1 MAKGNLLILVFL
13 LLTKTLLGQCPDR
26 VSFRIEIKKVRD
38 LPYPKQIPAY
48 LQLQKRAIQCK
59 IDDDSTYTDLLFG
72 LSGMY
77 YYTQNFK
84 EAIRV
89 IKQSIELCNKNYPK
103 TSLARL
109 PAFYLYLG
117 TYQYQANEYKEAIES
132 LEKSITHGK
141 KVNQYSHVVNSQQ
154 ILAGLNYYLG
164 DYEKSIRYTSEGLY
178 YAKFLSVN
186 KEPILHRLYYEK
198 SKAHEQLNNYPLAI
212 EAIKNA
218 IDCAK
223 KYTDNKIDL
232 GYGYLFQGTVYSLNK
247 SKYPEAEK
255 AFFDSIR
262 LFDTL
267 KDTANIGFAYG
278 NLGYLYYRKLNNF
291 DKGLYYTGKAFQLS
305 RNFNDKARYLNNIG
319 MIYYLKQDYLN
330 ALRYY
335 QKALNTFPLQFKDSL
350 FTANPTVNSLK
361 NTGYKEYL
369 LSILQDKALCWLE
382 YYKATKNQS
391 HLKNALSTYLLA
403 DKIIDFMRWEHSGN
417 QSKLF
422 WRNKTRSIYEQAIE
436 TCYLLKDYE
445 KAFYFFEKSRAV
457 LLNDKLNELG
467 AKQALSEADRAKE
480 IQLQSRIDELRK
492 KSETDKNKIEQTE
505 RELLMAENA
514 QNDFIKNLEKTN
526 PAYYNFKYNT
536 KTDSIKQVQRYLK
549 SKGSTLIE
557 YFVGDSLTYA
567 IVVSPTAVKIQ
578 TLLFDPND
586 TQTYLRLCAK
596 DISTKTELNEFL
608 AVSNRLYRNLIAPLN
623 LSKGH
628 LIISQDGAFLPFEAL
643 SLSASKPGS
652 YLLNEQAIS
661 YTYSAQFLLKNQ
673 PSSHFLPQK
682 SFLGVAPVQFSQ
694 KLNTLTGSA
703 ESIGRIGGT
712 YLWKNELVH
721 QKATK
726 SAFLNQASGH
736 RIVQVYTHAFAD
748 STQTEPH
755 IYFADS
761 ALKVSDLGNAF
772 FKINLLVLSACKT
785 GVGKVAK
792 GEGVLSLARGFSMA
806 GIPSTITTLWSV
818 EDQTTYAL
826 TELFYTFLNEGLS
839 KDEAL
844 QKAKR
849 QYISMHPNAAPA
861 AWAGLVLIGDAV
873 ALPSNTLW
881 WWGLGGLAVLL
892 IIGGVFMKRSFSVKH

>member
-1 MAKGNLLILVFL
+1 MGSAVILPAQNPRMLKFINE
-13 LLTKTLLGQCPDR
+13 
-26 VSFRIEIKKVRD
+26 IEATAD
-38 LPYPKQIPAY
+38 LEDEVAIN
-48 LQLQKRAIQCK
+48 QLKAIQTNWDKSKFPADSSYAK
-59 IDDDSTYTDLLFG
+59 IFHYLGRRYRFLGREKKD
-72 LSGMY
+72 
-77 YYTQNFK
+77 QNYIA
-84 EAIRV
+84 EAIRFTEKAV
-89 IKQSIELCNKNYPK
+89 AINSQKRRDVSEANLTNSHLNLGLLYEKDLFSHEIEKGIFHYKKSLSIGQNYPHK
-103 TSLARL
+103 YSFAADAGGYMAGILLVTGDFEQAFKVALVAENLARKINRPEIL
-109 PAFYLYLG
+109 
-117 TYQYQANEYKEAIES
+117 S
-132 LEKSITHGK
+132 SCLEKKATALRALDKLDEAEVIMKEILMLAKSSPEQTYYGNTLDQLAALYYDKKDYRNMSIYFK
-141 KVNQYSHVVNSQQ
+141 KSFEVFRKIDFKYGLAMVRTNEGYLKSTINQ
-154 ILAGLNYYLG
+154 LG
-164 DYEKSIRYTSEGLY
+164 EAEQLYQEGLL
-178 YAKFLSVN
+178 YADNAAIKTRLLDN
-186 KEPILHRLYYEK
+186 LGMLYYK
-198 SKAHEQLNNYPLAI
+198 Q
-212 EAIKNA
+212 
-218 IDCAK
+218 K
-223 KYTDNKIDL
+223 KY
-232 GYGYLFQGTVYSLNK
+232 
-247 SKYPEAEK
+247 
-255 AFFDSIR
+255 
-262 LFDTL
+262 
-267 KDTANIGFAYG
+267 
-278 NLGYLYYRKLNNF
+278 
-291 DKGLYYTGKAFQLS
+291 
-305 RNFNDKARYLNNIG
+305 
-319 MIYYLKQDYLN
+319 
-330 ALRYY
+330 
-335 QKALNTFPLQFKDSL
+335 
-350 FTANPTVNSLK
+350 
-361 NTGYKEYL
+361 
-369 LSILQDKALCWLE
+369 DKALL
-382 YYKATKNQS
+382 YLQKAIHTFLPEFADYQNINNNPSPKAIKYCAEKN
-391 HLKNALSTYLLA
+391 YLLDLIENKGKVWLAKHKQGKNKAYLVNAQKAFLVA
-403 DKIIDFMRWEHSGN
+403 DQMIDFMRWEHKGT

-436 TCYLLKDYE
+436 TCYLLRDYE

-467 AKQALSEADRAKE
+467 AKQILSEADRAKE
-480 IQLQSRIDELRK
+480 VQLQNRLDELRK

-673 PSSHFLPQK
+673 PSSHFWPQR

-694 KLNTLTGSA
+694 NLNTLTGSA

-761 ALKVSDLGNAF
+761 ALKVSDLGNAS

-806 GIPSTITTLWSV
+806 GVPSTITTLWSV
-818 EDQTTYAL
+818 EDQTTYSL
-826 TELFYTFLNEGLS
+826 TELFYTFLNKGFS

-861 AWAGLVLIGDAV
+861 AWAGLVLIGDAA

>member
-1 MAKGNLLILVFL
+1 MGGFRQKWQLFKDVIRNTVLILLYCVSIGFARCL
-13 LLTKTLLGQCPDR
+13 DKALVAEILEKSKDISDPEKRIAVLMNLHNKCISCSLGQDTIYALID
-26 VSFRIEIKKVRD
+26 FRLSRLYDLKKRD
-38 LPYPKQIPAY
+38 FAK
-48 LQLQKRAIQCK
+48 AIQYMNMAVK
-59 IDDDSTYTDLLFG
+59 
-72 LSGMY
+72 
-77 YYTQNFK
+77 
-84 EAIRV
+84 
-89 IKQSIELCNKNYPK
+89 
-103 TSLARL
+103 
-109 PAFYLYLG
+109 
-117 TYQYQANEYKEAIES
+117 S
-132 LEKSITHGK
+132 LEKCPLPSTSPSLIDAYYFLGQYHFYTDEK
-141 KVNQYSHVVNSQQ
+141 EKAILYLDKAVEQCDKQSYRFYIASVSYKNQAEIFLS
-154 ILAGLNYYLG
+154 LG
-164 DYEKSIRYTSEGLY
+164 DYYKSIEKAELGIKYGKK
-178 YAKFLSVN
+178 AKESRFTAQNKWIQALSFFELKKYDN
-186 KEPILHRLYYEK
+186 ADAKI
-198 SKAHEQLNNYPLAI
+198 S
-212 EAIKNA
+212 EAIKIAENTSL
-218 IDCAK
+218 DD
-223 KYTDNKIDL
+223 YDL
-232 GYGYLFQGTVYSLNK
+232 GSYYSFKGAVLRKKGDFKSAFKSYLD
-247 SKYPEAEK
+247 AEK
-255 AFFDSIR
+255 VLLYHGYMPDVGQIYDDIGVMF
-262 LFDTL
+262 LE
-267 KDTANIGFAYG
+267 AN
-278 NLGYLYYRKLNNF
+278 
-291 DKGLYYTGKAFQLS
+291 
-305 RNFNDKARYLNNIG
+305 
-319 MIYYLKQDYLN
+319 DY
-330 ALRYY
+330 
-335 QKALNTFPLQFKDSL
+335 
-350 FTANPTVNSLK
+350 
-361 NTGYKEYL
+361 
-369 LSILQDKALCWLE
+369 
-382 YYKATKNQS
+382 
-391 HLKNALSTYLLA
+391 KNALKYFLGASKFVNEKLDKITVTTNIGKVYAAQGQFSQAEKYYRTAVEYAGDTKKSYFKDNIYDLYASIAKLYFNQAIYVNHTKIKKQFFRKSLSYHLLA
-403 DKIIDFMRWEHSGN
+403 DQLIDFMRWEHSGN

-422 WRNKTRSIYEQAIE
+422 WRNKTRSIYENAIE

-549 SKGSTLIE
+549 SKGSTLVE
-557 YFVGDSLTYA
+557 YFVGDSATYT
-567 IVVSPTAVKIQ
+567 IVISPTAVKIQ

-643 SLSASKPGS
+643 SLSTSKPGS

-673 PSSHFLPQK
+673 PSFHFWPQR

-694 KLNTLTGSA
+694 NLNTLTGSA

-761 ALKVSDLGNAF
+761 ALKVSDLGNAS

-785 GVGKVAK
+785 GVGKLAK
-792 GEGVLSLARGFSMA
+792 GEGILSLARGFSMA

-861 AWAGLVLIGDAV
+861 AWAGLVLIGDAA

-892 IIGGVFMKRSFSVKH
+892 IIGGVFMKRSFL